1 MFKSLKN
8 NFKKAVSV
16 SAALLLCFGA
26 FAAIPKI
33 SVKAETAALYKDEF
47 VSESGV
53 FNTEAE
59 GFPSNYIFDLSS
71 LKKSW
76 TASTSG
82 FYAKVPKKLFQA
94 IRNGGKT
101 VTLVDALGTH
111 HIYRPEDI
119 SPKIDTLSSATFNVG
134 TLYRKS
140 KSYADTGNKIAAESG
155 IDINPDTFKAWGNFI
170 FLQAVSGAKAVTGC
184 EIRFKPVQPS
194 DSDS

>member
-8 NFKKAVSV
+8 NLTKAVSV
-16 SAALLLCFGA
+16 SVALLLCFGA
-26 FAAIPKI
+26 FAASPKI

-59 GFPSNYIFDLSS
+59 GFPSNYIFDLSG

-76 TASTSG
+76 AASTSG

-170 FLQAVSGAKAVTGC
+170 FLQAVS
-184 EIRFKPVQPS
+184 
-194 DSDS
+194 